1 MSGAARPRWRR
12 PPNTISAAPISPRA
26 TGLKPSTPSSPMP
39 TMDSQRGDAAVSGSV
54 ASGRGV
60 LKRGVLESG
69 MARILILGGTAEA
82 RQLAGRLAGRNG
94 LDVTLSLAGRTAM
107 PATQPVPV
115 RVGGF
120 GGAAGLA
127 DYLKRE
133 RIDALIDATHPY
145 ANVISANAVEAARRS
160 GVPSIALRRPPWI
173 AVAGDRWI
181 EVSDV
186 GEAVRAI
193 GRTPCR
199 VFVALGRNELKPL
212 RDAPQHF
219 YLIRSVDP
227 VNPPL
232 PLPHV
237 GYVTGRGPFSEADDR
252 ELMTE
257 HRIDVVVAKNSGG
270 TATYGKIAAARV
282 LGIDVIV
289 LRRPA
294 APDGAA
300 VETIEDAI
308 SWLDHAL
315 TSATARGV

>member
-1 MSGAARPRWRR
+1 
-12 PPNTISAAPISPRA
+12 
-26 TGLKPSTPSSPMP
+26 MP
-39 TMDSQRGDAAVSGSV
+39 TMDSQRGDAAVSGAA

-60 LKRGVLESG
+60 LEIDVLESG

-82 RQLAGRLAGRNG
+82 RQLAGRLAGRAG
-94 LDVTLSLAGRTAM
+94 LEITLSLAGRTAT
-107 PATQPVPV
+107 PAAQPVPV

-120 GGAAGLA
+120 GGADGLA
-127 DYLKRE
+127 KYLVSE

-160 GVPSIALRRPPWI
+160 GVPLIALRRSPWI

-181 EVSDV
+181 EVNDV

-193 GRTPCR
+193 GQTPRR
-199 VFVALGRNELKPL
+199 VFVALGRNELAPF
-212 RDAPQHF
+212 RNAPQHY

-227 VNPPL
+227 VDPPL

-237 GYVTGRGPFSEADDR
+237 GYVTGRGPFGEADDR
-252 ELMTE
+252 ALMTE

-270 TATYGKIAAARV
+270 TATYGKIAAARA
-282 LGIDVIV
+282 LGIDVV
-289 LRRPA
+289 MLRRPA

-300 VETIEDAI
+300 VATIEDAI
-308 SWLDHAL
+308 AWLDHAL
-315 TSATARGV
+315 TSAAARGV